1 MAYLFTHTMR
11 WYGPDDSVSL
21 RDIRQCGATGVVT
34 ALHHVPNGEVW
45 TKEEIEKRKSQV
57 EEEGLEW
64 KVVESLPITENMKLG
79 LPQAKREIENYKISM
94 RHLAEAGIEV
104 ITYNFMPILDWTRTR
119 LYHELED
126 GSLALYFNIADLAAF
141 DLYILKRED
150 AEEDYTPEILKEA
163 RELYEKMSEEDR
175 ITLTQNIL
183 AGLPGSEAGYA
194 LEDFRERLA
203 MYDDITAD
211 DLRNHLIGFLKEVVP
226 VAEELGLKMAIHPD
240 DPPFE
245 IFGVPR
251 IVSTEEDYDHF
262 IEAVPSLANGLC
274 FCAGSLGATPE
285 NDIQKMIRKYKDRI
299 HFMHLRSVEIVS
311 DRHFY
316 EADHL
321 EGNADMVSL
330 IEAFVDDSRRV
341 PIRPDHGHAMLQD
354 LENKKANPGYTA
366 IGRMKGLRAIQG
378 IEMALTAINGKKR

>member
-1 MAYLFTHTMR
+1 MSYIFTHTMR
-11 WYGPDDSVSL
+11 WYGPDDPVSL
-21 RDIRQCGATGVVT
+21 RDIRQCGATGIVT
-34 ALHHVPNGEVW
+34 ALHHVPNGMVW
-45 TKEEIEKRKSQV
+45 SSAEIEKRKALINQA
-57 EEEGLEW
+57 GLEW

-79 LPQAKREIENYKISM
+79 LPAAAEEIENYKQSM
-94 RHLAEAGIEV
+94 RHLAAAGIEV

-119 LYHELED
+119 LYHELDD
-126 GSLALYFNIADLAAF
+126 GALALYFSIADLAAF
-141 DLYILKRED
+141 DLYVLKREG
-150 AEEDYTPEILKEA
+150 AEKDYTPEILQEA
-163 RELYEKMSEEDR
+163 KDLFVQMSDKA
-175 ITLTQNIL
+175 IDILTRNIL
-183 AGLPGSEAGYA
+183 AGLPGSESGYE

-203 MYDDITAD
+203 LYDGMSPD
-211 DLRNHLIGFLKEVVP
+211 DLRNNLISFLKEVVP

-251 IVSTEEDYDHF
+251 VVSTENDYDTF
-262 IEAVPSLANGLC
+262 ISAVPSLANGLC
-274 FCAGSLGATPE
+274 FCTGSLGATPE
-285 NDIQKMIRKYKDRI
+285 NDIQAMIRKYRERI

-330 IEAFVDDSRRV
+330 VEAFVGDERKV
-341 PIRPDHGHAMLQD
+341 PIRPDHGHAILQD
-354 LENKKANPGYTA
+354 LDNKKANAGYTA

-378 IEMALTAINGKKR
+378 IEMALTAINRRK